1 MDLVELK
8 KLVRDGENEKVEF
21 KRKIRHPE
29 KVIREVVAFANS
41 DGGHLLVGVDDN
53 GDLPGLKFAEEE
65 EYVMTKAIQDLCRPA
80 INFRMEAIEVA
91 PDRSILHYE
100 IPSSETKP
108 HFAFLNKNHR
118 FGKVF
123 VRVGDR
129 SIQAS
134 KELRKLLMGEHKGTH
149 RGFKYGEYEKLLIN
163 YLGSHDYITLKEFC
177 AASQL
182 SIQQASKVVIDLA
195 LNNVIKIVLK
205 LSKAVL
211 VFCSNTIVITFIL

>member
-1 MDLVELK
+1 MDMDLVELR
-8 KLVRDGENEKVEF
+8 KLVRDGENDKVEF

-41 DGGHLLVGVDDN
+41 DGGHLLVGVEDN

-65 EYVMTKAIQDLCRPA
+65 EYVLSKAIHDLCRPD
-80 INFRMEAIEVA
+80 ISFTVESIEVA
-91 PDRSILHYE
+91 PERSVLHYYIAE
-100 IPSSETKP
+100 SEKKP
-108 HFAFLNKNHR
+108 HFAFLNKAHR

-134 KELRKLLMGEHKGTH
+134 KEFRKLLKGEQKGTH
-149 RGFKYGEYEKLLIN
+149 RSFNYGKYEKLLLN
-163 YLGSHDYITLKEFC
+163 YLGSHEYITLKEFC

-182 SIQQASKVVIDLA
+182 SIQQASDVVIDLA
-195 LNNVIKIVLK
+195 LNHVIKIVPREQEDWY
-205 LSKAVL
+205 
-211 VFCSNTIVITFIL
+211 VFADS